1 MTRDARRTQL
11 LDVAAHLV
19 VTSGIGA
26 LTMERLAQWAEV
38 SKALPYQHFRDAD
51 DVLVALHDREVTL
64 LATRVADALATAT
77 GDVDSIEVLVSAYFQ
92 AVEDRGDIL
101 ALVATAGSP
110 VARLAAR
117 DPQEAQG
124 FTADLLERHLGV
136 PRRQAALVTG
146 LVVGAMTGAIQ
157 TVADDLAPRAE
168 VEQATIEVLRAG
180 LASLGGIDD

>member
-1 MTRDARRTQL
+1 M
-11 LDVAAHLV
+11 LDVASELV
-19 VTSGIGA
+19 VTLGIGA
-26 LTMERLAQWAEV
+26 LTMERLAEWAEV

-64 LATRVADALATAT
+64 LARRVEAALADRAIE
-77 GDVDSIEVLVSAYFQ
+77 GEPIEVLVDAYFQ

-117 DPQEAQG
+117 DPHDAQT
-124 FTADLLERHLGV
+124 FTAGLLERHLGV
-136 PRRQAALVTG
+136 PRHQATLVTG

-168 VEQATIEVLRAG
+168 VEQATVEVLRAG
-180 LASLGGIDD
+180 LGALGGTDA